1 MFDYQKKSEI
11 KAMGSF
17 KVFVGA
23 LAVLFGCTTPL
34 AAKEYRLYAAAGI
47 KIPLIAL
54 SQTYQTESGHTIIND
69 FDTAGAAEKKFLAD
83 PNASFLITTK
93 PRVDKAIAANLLS
106 NGQTIH
112 LVDTAAGIASSQA
125 IKPVVRN
132 GDDLKAALL
141 NANKI
146 AFSDPARGATVGLHF
161 VKVIRDLGIEQEVMA
176 KAVVARDGI
185 ETMRLIQSK
194 TVDIGI
200 TQKSEVVQA
209 DRTTLVGPF
218 PKEFELVS
226 QYVLWYKTIG
236 DAGVDAFVKLL
247 TSARAAGIFAQEGLL
262 PVTSRQ

>member
-1 MFDYQKKSEI
+1 MRNLKLFIPVVAFFLCCI
-11 KAMGSF
+11 KP
-17 KVFVGA
+17 
-23 LAVLFGCTTPL
+23 TI
-34 AAKEYRLYAAAGI
+34 AAEYRLYAAAGI
-47 KIPLIAL
+47 KIPLITL
-54 SQTYQTESGHTIIND
+54 SQAYQTDSGHSIVND
-69 FDTAGAAEKKFLAD
+69 FDTAGAAEKKFLSD

-93 PRVDKAIAANLLS
+93 PRIDKAIASKLLT
-106 NGQTIH
+106 NGQAIH

-125 IKPVVRN
+125 VKPVVRN

-141 NANKI
+141 NAKKI

-161 VKVIRDLGIEQEVMA
+161 VKVIRELGIEQEVMA

-200 TQKSEVVQA
+200 TQMSEVVQA
-209 DRTTLVGPF
+209 DRATLVGPF

-226 QYVLWYKTIG
+226 QYVLWYKTSG

-247 TSARAAGIFAQEGLL
+247 TSALAAGIFAQEGLL

>member
-1 MFDYQKKSEI
+1 MRNIRLFITVVAFFLCCI
-11 KAMGSF
+11 KP
-17 KVFVGA
+17 
-23 LAVLFGCTTPL
+23 TI
-34 AAKEYRLYAAAGI
+34 AAEYRLYAAAGI

-54 SQTYQTESGHTIIND
+54 SQTYQTESGHSIVND

-93 PRVDKAIAANLLS
+93 PRIDKAIASNLLT
-106 NGQTIH
+106 NGQAIH

-125 IKPVVRN
+125 VKPVVRN
-132 GDDLKAALL
+132 GADLKVALL
-141 NANKI
+141 SAKKI

-161 VKVIRDLGIEQEVMA
+161 VKVIRELGIEQEVMA

-200 TQKSEVVQA
+200 TQMSEVVQA

-226 QYVLWYKTIG
+226 QYVLWYKTTG
-236 DAGVDAFVKLL
+236 DAGIDAFVKLL

>member
-1 MFDYQKKSEI
+1 MRNLKLFIPVIAFFLCCI
-11 KAMGSF
+11 KP
-17 KVFVGA
+17 
-23 LAVLFGCTTPL
+23 TI
-34 AAKEYRLYAAAGI
+34 AAEYRLYAAAGI

-54 SQTYQTESGHTIIND
+54 SKTYQTESGHPVVND
-69 FDTAGAAEKKFLAD
+69 FDTAGAAEKKFLSD

-93 PRVDKAIAANLLS
+93 PRIDKAIASKLLT
-106 NGQTIH
+106 NGQAIH
-112 LVDTAAGIASSQA
+112 LVDTAAGIASSQTV
-125 IKPVVRN
+125 KPVVRN

-141 NANKI
+141 NAKKI

-161 VKVIRDLGIEQEVMA
+161 VKVIRELGIEQEVMA

-200 TQKSEVVQA
+200 TQMSEVVQA
-209 DRTTLVGPF
+209 DRATLVGPF

-226 QYVLWYKTIG
+226 QYVLWYKTTG
-236 DAGVDAFVKLL
+236 DAGVDGFVKLL

-262 PVTSRQ
+262 PVTSR

>member
-1 MFDYQKKSEI
+1 MRNIRLFITVVAFFLCCI
-11 KAMGSF
+11 KP
-17 KVFVGA
+17 
-23 LAVLFGCTTPL
+23 TI
-34 AAKEYRLYAAAGI
+34 AAEYRLYAAAGI

-54 SQTYQTESGHTIIND
+54 SQTYQTESGHSIVND

-93 PRVDKAIAANLLS
+93 PRIDKAIASNLLT
-106 NGQTIH
+106 NGQAIH

-125 IKPVVRN
+125 VKPVVRN
-132 GDDLKAALL
+132 GADLKVALL
-141 NANKI
+141 SAKKI

-161 VKVIRDLGIEQEVMA
+161 VKVIRELGIEQEVMA

-194 TVDIGI
+194 TVEIGI
-200 TQKSEVVQA
+200 TQMSEVVQA

-226 QYVLWYKTIG
+226 QYVLWYKTTG
-236 DAGVDAFVKLL
+236 DAGIDAFVKLL

>member
-1 MFDYQKKSEI
+1 MRNIRLFTTVVTFFLCCI
-11 KAMGSF
+11 KP
-17 KVFVGA
+17 
-23 LAVLFGCTTPL
+23 TI
-34 AAKEYRLYAAAGI
+34 AAEYRLYAAAGI

-54 SQTYQTESGHTIIND
+54 SQTYQTESGHSIVND

-93 PRVDKAIAANLLS
+93 PRIDKAIASNLLT
-106 NGQTIH
+106 NGQAIH

-125 IKPVVRN
+125 VKPVVRN
-132 GDDLKAALL
+132 GADLKVALL
-141 NANKI
+141 SAKKI

-161 VKVIRDLGIEQEVMA
+161 VKVIRELGIEQEVMA

-200 TQKSEVVQA
+200 TQMSEVVQA

-226 QYVLWYKTIG
+226 QYVLWYKTTG

>member
-1 MFDYQKKSEI
+1 MRNIRLFITVVVFSFCCIKSTI
-11 KAMGSF
+11 
-17 KVFVGA
+17 
-23 LAVLFGCTTPL
+23 
-34 AAKEYRLYAAAGI
+34 AAEYRLYAAAGI

-54 SQTYQTESGHTIIND
+54 SQTYQTESGHSIVND

-93 PRVDKAIAANLLS
+93 PRIDKAIASNLLT
-106 NGQTIH
+106 NGQAIH

-125 IKPVVRN
+125 VKPVVRN
-132 GDDLKAALL
+132 GADLKVALL
-141 NANKI
+141 SAKKI

-161 VKVIRDLGIEQEVMA
+161 VKVIRELGIEQEVMA

-200 TQKSEVVQA
+200 TQMSEVVQA

-226 QYVLWYKTIG
+226 QYVLWYKTTG

>member
-1 MFDYQKKSEI
+1 MRNLKLFIPVVAFFLCCI
-11 KAMGSF
+11 KP
-17 KVFVGA
+17 
-23 LAVLFGCTTPL
+23 TI
-34 AAKEYRLYAAAGI
+34 AAEYRLYAAAGI
-47 KIPLIAL
+47 KIPLITL
-54 SQTYQTESGHTIIND
+54 SQAYQTESGHSIVND
-69 FDTAGAAEKKFLAD
+69 FDTAGASEKKFLSD

-93 PRVDKAIAANLLS
+93 PRIDKAIASKLLT
-106 NGQTIH
+106 NGQAIH
-112 LVDTAAGIASSQA
+112 LVDTAAGIASSQTV
-125 IKPVVRN
+125 KPVVRN

-141 NANKI
+141 NAKKI

-161 VKVIRDLGIEQEVMA
+161 VKVIRELGIEQEVMA

-200 TQKSEVVQA
+200 TQMSEVVQA
-209 DRTTLVGPF
+209 DRATLVGPF

-226 QYVLWYKTIG
+226 QYVLWYKTSG

>member
-1 MFDYQKKSEI
+1 MRNLKLFIPVVAFFLCCI
-11 KAMGSF
+11 KP
-17 KVFVGA
+17 
-23 LAVLFGCTTPL
+23 TI
-34 AAKEYRLYAAAGI
+34 AAEYRLYAAAGI

-54 SQTYQTESGHTIIND
+54 SKTYQTESGHSVVND
-69 FDTAGAAEKKFLAD
+69 FDTAGAAEKKFLSD

-93 PRVDKAIAANLLS
+93 PRIDKAIASKLLT
-106 NGQTIH
+106 NGQAIH
-112 LVDTAAGIASSQA
+112 LVDTAAGIASSQTV
-125 IKPVVRN
+125 KPVVRN

-141 NANKI
+141 NAKKI

-161 VKVIRDLGIEQEVMA
+161 VKVIRELGIEQEVMA

-200 TQKSEVVQA
+200 TQMSEVVQA
-209 DRTTLVGPF
+209 DRATLVGPF

-226 QYVLWYKTIG
+226 QYVLWYKTTG
-236 DAGVDAFVKLL
+236 DAGVDGFVKLL

-262 PVTSRQ
+262 PVTSR

>member
-1 MFDYQKKSEI
+1 MRNIRLFITVVVFSFCCIKSTI
-11 KAMGSF
+11 
-17 KVFVGA
+17 
-23 LAVLFGCTTPL
+23 
-34 AAKEYRLYAAAGI
+34 AAEYRLYAAAGI

-54 SQTYQTESGHTIIND
+54 SQTYQTESGHSIVND

-93 PRVDKAIAANLLS
+93 PRIDKAVASNLLT
-106 NGQTIH
+106 NGQAIH

-125 IKPVVRN
+125 VKPVVRN
-132 GDDLKAALL
+132 GADLKVALL
-141 NANKI
+141 SAKKI

-161 VKVIRDLGIEQEVMA
+161 VKVIRELGIEQEVMA

-200 TQKSEVVQA
+200 TQMSEVVQA

-226 QYVLWYKTIG
+226 QYVLWYKTTG

>member
-1 MFDYQKKSEI
+1 MRNIRLFI
-11 KAMGSF
+11 
-17 KVFVGA
+17 
-23 LAVLFGCTTPL
+23 AVVAFFLCCTKPTI
-34 AAKEYRLYAAAGI
+34 AAEYRLYAAAGI

-54 SQTYQTESGHTIIND
+54 SQTYQTESGHSIVYD

-93 PRVDKAIAANLLS
+93 PRIDKAVASNLLT
-106 NGQTIH
+106 NGQAIH

-125 IKPVVRN
+125 VKPVVRN
-132 GDDLKAALL
+132 GADLKVALL
-141 NANKI
+141 SAKKI

-161 VKVIRDLGIEQEVMA
+161 VKVIRELGIEQEVMA

-200 TQKSEVVQA
+200 TQMSEVVQA

-226 QYVLWYKTIG
+226 QYVLWYKTTG
-236 DAGVDAFVKLL
+236 DAGIDAFVKLL

>member
-1 MFDYQKKSEI
+1 MRNIRLFITVVVFSFCCIKSTI
-11 KAMGSF
+11 
-17 KVFVGA
+17 
-23 LAVLFGCTTPL
+23 
-34 AAKEYRLYAAAGI
+34 AAEYRLYAAAGI

-54 SQTYQTESGHTIIND
+54 SQTYQTESGHSIVND

-93 PRVDKAIAANLLS
+93 PRIDKAIASNLLT
-106 NGQTIH
+106 NGQAIH

-125 IKPVVRN
+125 VKPVVRN
-132 GDDLKAALL
+132 GADLKAALL
-141 NANKI
+141 SEKKI

-161 VKVIRDLGIEQEVMA
+161 VKVIRELGIEQEVMA

-200 TQKSEVVQA
+200 TQMSEVVQA

-226 QYVLWYKTIG
+226 QYVLWYKTTG
-236 DAGVDAFVKLL
+236 DAGIDAFVKLL

>member
-1 MFDYQKKSEI
+1 MRNLKLFIPVVAFFLCCI
-11 KAMGSF
+11 KP
-17 KVFVGA
+17 
-23 LAVLFGCTTPL
+23 TI
-34 AAKEYRLYAAAGI
+34 AAEYRLYAAAGI
-47 KIPLIAL
+47 KIPLITL
-54 SQTYQTESGHTIIND
+54 SQAYQTDSGHSIVND
-69 FDTAGAAEKKFLAD
+69 FDTAGAAEKKFLSD

-93 PRVDKAIAANLLS
+93 PRIDKAIASKLLT
-106 NGQTIH
+106 NGQAIH

-125 IKPVVRN
+125 VKPVVRN

-141 NANKI
+141 NAKKI

-161 VKVIRDLGIEQEVMA
+161 VKVIRELGIEQEVMA

-200 TQKSEVVQA
+200 TQMSEVVQA

-218 PKEFELVS
+218 PKDFELVS
-226 QYVLWYKTIG
+226 EYVLWYKTSG

-247 TSARAAGIFAQEGLL
+247 TSARAASVFAQEGLL

>member
-1 MFDYQKKSEI
+1 MRNIRLFITVVVFSFCCIKSTI
-11 KAMGSF
+11 
-17 KVFVGA
+17 
-23 LAVLFGCTTPL
+23 
-34 AAKEYRLYAAAGI
+34 AAEYRLYAAAGI

-54 SQTYQTESGHTIIND
+54 SQTYQTESGHSIVND

-93 PRVDKAIAANLLS
+93 PRIDKAIASNLLT
-106 NGQTIH
+106 NGQAIH

-125 IKPVVRN
+125 VKPVVRN
-132 GDDLKAALL
+132 GADLKVALL
-141 NANKI
+141 SAKKI

-161 VKVIRDLGIEQEVMA
+161 VKVIRELGIEQEVMA

-200 TQKSEVVQA
+200 TQMSEVVQA

-226 QYVLWYKTIG
+226 QYVLWYKTTG
-236 DAGVDAFVKLL
+236 DAGIDAFVKLL

>member
-1 MFDYQKKSEI
+1 MRNLKLFIPVVAFFLCCI
-11 KAMGSF
+11 KP
-17 KVFVGA
+17 
-23 LAVLFGCTTPL
+23 TI
-34 AAKEYRLYAAAGI
+34 AAEYRLYAAAGI
-47 KIPLIAL
+47 KIPLITL
-54 SQTYQTESGHTIIND
+54 SQAYQTDSGHSIVND
-69 FDTAGAAEKKFLAD
+69 FDTAGAAEKKFLSD

-93 PRVDKAIAANLLS
+93 PRIDKAIASKLLT
-106 NGQTIH
+106 NGQAIH

-125 IKPVVRN
+125 VKPVVRN

-141 NANKI
+141 NAKKI

-161 VKVIRDLGIEQEVMA
+161 VKVIRELGIEQEVMA

-200 TQKSEVVQA
+200 TQMSEVVQA
-209 DRTTLVGPF
+209 DRATLVGPF

-226 QYVLWYKTIG
+226 QYVLWYKTSG

>member
-1 MFDYQKKSEI
+1 MRNIRLFITVVAFFLCCI
-11 KAMGSF
+11 KP
-17 KVFVGA
+17 
-23 LAVLFGCTTPL
+23 TI
-34 AAKEYRLYAAAGI
+34 AAEYRLYAAAGI

-54 SQTYQTESGHTIIND
+54 SQTYQTESGHSIVYD

-93 PRVDKAIAANLLS
+93 PRIDKAIASNLLT
-106 NGQTIH
+106 NGQAIH

-125 IKPVVRN
+125 VKPVVRN
-132 GDDLKAALL
+132 GADLKVALL
-141 NANKI
+141 SAKKI

-161 VKVIRDLGIEQEVMA
+161 VKVIRELGIEQEVMA

-200 TQKSEVVQA
+200 TQMSEVVQA

-226 QYVLWYKTIG
+226 QYVLWYKTTG
-236 DAGVDAFVKLL
+236 DAGIDAFVKLL

>member
-1 MFDYQKKSEI
+1 MRNIRLFTTVVTFFLCCI
-11 KAMGSF
+11 KP
-17 KVFVGA
+17 
-23 LAVLFGCTTPL
+23 TI
-34 AAKEYRLYAAAGI
+34 AAEYRLYAAAGI

-54 SQTYQTESGHTIIND
+54 SQTYQTESGHSIVND

-93 PRVDKAIAANLLS
+93 PRIDKAIASNLLT
-106 NGQTIH
+106 NGQAIH

-125 IKPVVRN
+125 VKPVVRN
-132 GDDLKAALL
+132 GADLKVALL
-141 NANKI
+141 SAKKI

-161 VKVIRDLGIEQEVMA
+161 VKVIRELGIEQEVMA

-200 TQKSEVVQA
+200 TQMSEVVQA

-226 QYVLWYKTIG
+226 QYVLWYKTTG
-236 DAGVDAFVKLL
+236 DAGIDAFVKLL

>member
-1 MFDYQKKSEI
+1 MKNFRLFITVVAFFLCCI
-11 KAMGSF
+11 KP
-17 KVFVGA
+17 
-23 LAVLFGCTTPL
+23 TI
-34 AAKEYRLYAAAGI
+34 AAEYRLYAAAGI

-54 SQTYQTESGHTIIND
+54 SQTYQTESGHSIVYD

-93 PRVDKAIAANLLS
+93 PRIDKAIASNLLT
-106 NGQTIH
+106 NGQAIH

-125 IKPVVRN
+125 VKPVVRN
-132 GDDLKAALL
+132 GADLKVALL
-141 NANKI
+141 SAKKI

-161 VKVIRDLGIEQEVMA
+161 VKVIRELGIEQEVMA

-200 TQKSEVVQA
+200 TQMSEVVQA

-226 QYVLWYKTIG
+226 QYVLWYKTTG
-236 DAGVDAFVKLL
+236 DAGIDAFVKLL

>member
-1 MFDYQKKSEI
+1 MRNIRLFITVVAFFLCCI
-11 KAMGSF
+11 KP
-17 KVFVGA
+17 
-23 LAVLFGCTTPL
+23 TI
-34 AAKEYRLYAAAGI
+34 AAEYRLYAAAGI

-54 SQTYQTESGHTIIND
+54 SQTYQTESGHSIVND

-93 PRVDKAIAANLLS
+93 PRIDKAIASNLLT
-106 NGQTIH
+106 NGQAIH

-125 IKPVVRN
+125 VQPVVRN
-132 GDDLKAALL
+132 GADLKVALL
-141 NANKI
+141 SAKKI

-161 VKVIRDLGIEQEVMA
+161 VKVIRELGIEQEVMA

-200 TQKSEVVQA
+200 TQMSEVVQA

-226 QYVLWYKTIG
+226 QYVLWYKTTG
-236 DAGVDAFVKLL
+236 DAGIDAFVKLL

>member
-1 MFDYQKKSEI
+1 MRNI
-11 KAMGSF
+11 K
-17 KVFVGA
+17 
-23 LAVLFGCTTPL
+23 LFITVVAFFLCCTKPTI
-34 AAKEYRLYAAAGI
+34 AAEYRLYAAAGI

-54 SQTYQTESGHTIIND
+54 SQTYQTESGHSIVND

-93 PRVDKAIAANLLS
+93 PRIDKAIASNLLT
-106 NGQTIH
+106 NGQAIH

-125 IKPVVRN
+125 VKPVVRN
-132 GDDLKAALL
+132 GADLKAALL
-141 NANKI
+141 SAKKI

-161 VKVIRDLGIEQEVMA
+161 VKVIRELGIEQEVMA

-194 TVDIGI
+194 AVDIGI
-200 TQKSEVVQA
+200 TQMSEVVQA

-226 QYVLWYKTIG
+226 QYVLWYKTTD

-247 TSARAAGIFAQEGLL
+247 TSARAAGIFSQEGLL

>member
-1 MFDYQKKSEI
+1 MRNIRLFITVVVFSFCCIKSTI
-11 KAMGSF
+11 
-17 KVFVGA
+17 
-23 LAVLFGCTTPL
+23 
-34 AAKEYRLYAAAGI
+34 AAEYRLYAAAGI

-54 SQTYQTESGHTIIND
+54 SQTYQTESGHSIVND

-93 PRVDKAIAANLLS
+93 PRIDKAIASNLLT
-106 NGQTIH
+106 NGQAIH

-125 IKPVVRN
+125 VKPVVRN
-132 GDDLKAALL
+132 GADLKVALL
-141 NANKI
+141 SAKKI

-161 VKVIRDLGIEQEVMA
+161 VKVIRELGIEQEVMA

-200 TQKSEVVQA
+200 TQMSEVVQA

-226 QYVLWYKTIG
+226 QYVLWYKTTG
-236 DAGVDAFVKLL
+236 DAGIDAFVKLL
-247 TSARAAGIFAQEGLL
+247 TSARAARIFAQEGLL

>member
-1 MFDYQKKSEI
+1 MRNIRLFI
-11 KAMGSF
+11 P
-17 KVFVGA
+17 VVA
-23 LAVLFGCTTPL
+23 LFLCCIRPTI
-34 AAKEYRLYAAAGI
+34 AAEYRLYAAAGI

-54 SQTYQTESGHTIIND
+54 SQTYRTESGHSIVND

-93 PRVDKAIAANLLS
+93 PRIDKAIASKLLTD
-106 NGQTIH
+106 GQAIH

-125 IKPVVRN
+125 VKPVIRN
-132 GDDLKAALL
+132 GGDLKAALL
-141 NANKI
+141 GANKI

-161 VKVIRDLGIEQEVMA
+161 VKVIRELGIEQEVMA

-200 TQKSEVVQA
+200 TQMSEVVQA
-209 DRTTLVGPF
+209 DRATLVGPF

-226 QYVLWYKTIG
+226 QYVLWYKTTG
-236 DAGVDAFVKLL
+236 DAGVDGFVKLL
-247 TSARAAGIFAQEGLL
+247 ASARAAGIFAQEGLL
-262 PVTSRQ
+262 PVTSR